1 MLQNLS
7 STHFYNNVQLT
18 LQQVMVHKKTRW
30 QRWDR
35 GVMRIWSLTPTT
47 KILPAEISR
56 AKNSPGPYAWK
67 PGNQTAGFSSPF
79 LYMDIYIYIYGILIC
94 WYTAY
99 ISEKLEKCRGSSGFW
114 SESFYDIDILERIL
128 PGVIVFGATER
139 WWRPCLVQCT
149 SPKWNG
155 VRAQGEAAPQTRSSR
170 KTIPVFV
177 GQI

>member
-1 MLQNLS
+1 MNIVHVQARVKQRSLNFSALWIPWLVFNEGAFGKSSKDAYLFFYIIYTYIDVHTNMLQNLC

-79 LYMDIYIYIYGILIC
+79 LYMDIYIYIFMVYWFVDTRPIFQKS
-94 WYTAY
+94 WK
-99 ISEKLEKCRGSSGFW
+99 SV
-114 SESFYDIDILERIL
+114 
-128 PGVIVFGATER
+128 GVLLVFD
-139 WWRPCLVQCT
+139 
-149 SPKWNG
+149 
-155 VRAQGEAAPQTRSSR
+155 RSLFM
-170 KTIPVFV
+170 I
-177 GQI
+177 